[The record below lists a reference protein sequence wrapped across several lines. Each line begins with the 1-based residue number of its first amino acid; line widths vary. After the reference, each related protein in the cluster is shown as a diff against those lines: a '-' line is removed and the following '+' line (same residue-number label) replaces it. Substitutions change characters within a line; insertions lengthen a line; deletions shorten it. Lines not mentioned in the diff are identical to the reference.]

1 MLKSRSKKKRVSYE
15 FEEQAV
21 GSSRRCQQRNAAERA
36 SSGVIPHQPPQ
47 GVFREGSEGAAL
59 KWQAGLFKLV
69 CGCNNFVFIGARKLL
84 QFSLGSVSFV
94 VLFLPFFFFL
104 WKGLKREKE
113 RTFIAVF

>member
-47 GVFREGSEGAAL
+47 GVFREGSEGTAL
-59 KWQAGLFKLV
+59 NGKLV

-113 RTFIAVF
+113 CTFIAVF

>member
-47 GVFREGSEGAAL
+47 GVFREGSEGTAL
-59 KWQAGLFKLV
+59 NGKLV
-69 CGCNNFVFIGARKLL
+69 CSSWCVVAIIL
-84 QFSLGSVSFV
+84 FSLEPESFYSLAWVLSVL
-94 VLFLPFFFFL
+94 LFCFCLFFFL
-104 WKGLKREKE
+104 WEGLKREKE
-113 RTFIAVF
+113 CTFIAVF